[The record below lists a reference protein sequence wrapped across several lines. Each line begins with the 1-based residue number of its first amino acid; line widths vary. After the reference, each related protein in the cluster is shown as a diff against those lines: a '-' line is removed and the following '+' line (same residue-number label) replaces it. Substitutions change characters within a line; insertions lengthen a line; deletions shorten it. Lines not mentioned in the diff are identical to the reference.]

1 MKLLIAEAKQ
11 ALVPTNCQAQMPVQ
25 KKWLDFWKLMLA
37 WCFVEEVPTSPSIIL
52 PFIALI
58 FRLGTTVKKTVLV
71 AWMEGEEVKYK
82 SLKRGQLAHDL

>member
-1 MKLLIAEAKQ
+1 MINFGKLL
-11 ALVPTNCQAQMPVQ
+11 
-25 KKWLDFWKLMLA
+25 LA
-37 WCFVEEVPTSPSIIL
+37 WCLVEESLTSASLIL
-52 PFIALI
+52 PFIAFI